1 MNIQGIIEKDK
12 LTFNIR
18 NFFIGLSYIVVIILI
33 ILKNN
38 LQMDISMQMVTAISI
53 FNFIIC
59 RKGEEIEFLIFLL
72 PFSTSIPINFI
83 IIANW
88 IILIFKNIKQISI
101 NKDIIPSI
109 LIVVLEVISIID
121 SRSSLST
128 IIDFI
133 MPFLYTSFV
142 LLCYRKAV
150 NYARILK
157 VFIISVIFTDLIYI
171 IATFQKYDISLFV
184 TFKYRLGTLYYD
196 DVKYL
201 LNINANDL
209 GLYNIFAIS
218 IALLLIDKK
227 KIKYIFFA
235 FSMLILT
242 ITGILTISRA
252 FFITYVLLI
261 IGYLIIKK
269 IKITTILAIFFAF
282 LIITLIGILAIPN
295 LLNGIYANFVER
307 FSEEEIFGGRGS
319 ILAEY
324 FEKMGESIHNTL
336 IGVGISNYAEKYDMS
351 LKSHNATQEIIIAWG
366 ILGLFFI
373 VMTHIEFFK
382 AMKQKVQ
389 HKIEPIMI
397 MPLVTL
403 LFMIQSLQFYSQGDR
418 ILLLIVAYWS
428 IVVMEKQEINDNA
441 IIDKGDKSE
450 RKVYS

>member
-101 NKDIIPSI
+101 NKNIIPSI

-242 ITGILTISRA
+242 ITGILTVSRA
-252 FFITYVLLI
+252 FFINYVLFI
-261 IGYLIIKK
+261 I
-269 IKITTILAIFFAF
+269 
-282 LIITLIGILAIPN
+282 
-295 LLNGIYANFVER
+295 
-307 FSEEEIFGGRGS
+307 
-319 ILAEY
+319 
-324 FEKMGESIHNTL
+324 
-336 IGVGISNYAEKYDMS
+336 
-351 LKSHNATQEIIIAWG
+351 
-366 ILGLFFI
+366 
-373 VMTHIEFFK
+373 
-382 AMKQKVQ
+382 
-389 HKIEPIMI
+389 
-397 MPLVTL
+397 
-403 LFMIQSLQFYSQGDR
+403 
-418 ILLLIVAYWS
+418 
-428 IVVMEKQEINDNA
+428 
-441 IIDKGDKSE
+441 
-450 RKVYS
+450 